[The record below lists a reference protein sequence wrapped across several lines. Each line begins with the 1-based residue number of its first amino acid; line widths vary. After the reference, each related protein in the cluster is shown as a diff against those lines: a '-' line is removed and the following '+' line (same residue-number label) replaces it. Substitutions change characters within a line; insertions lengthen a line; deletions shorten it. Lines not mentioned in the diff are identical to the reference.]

1 MFVCVLEYINQID
14 SRLRRTD
21 IMFLLHLLLGAAVGT
36 RIAVGL
42 EIEITDTDRRLDV
55 PMLTQEPGITVA
67 QTDAR
72 APALMTFVLG
82 AENLDVR
89 NIIYKVRNMETYE
102 MPVEGFAEPI
112 AHLRMEAEMFEGTV
126 VRPIIVL
133 AIEGIQPGLDIKRP
147 FGGKTELQPGIKCSR
162 SPIRDVGFQ
171 SHDRSFAFREE
182 ILRMVWERQAK
193 QQH

>member
-55 PMLTQEPGITVA
+55 PMLTQEPGITIA
-67 QTDAR
+67 QADTR

-89 NIIYKVRNMETYE
+89 YII
-102 MPVEGFAEPI
+102 
-112 AHLRMEAEMFEGTV
+112 
-126 VRPIIVL
+126 
-133 AIEGIQPGLDIKRP
+133 
-147 FGGKTELQPGIKCSR
+147 
-162 SPIRDVGFQ
+162 
-171 SHDRSFAFREE
+171 
-182 ILRMVWERQAK
+182 
-193 QQH
+193 

>member
-42 EIEITDTDRRLDV
+42 EIEITDTDGSLDV
-55 PMLTQEPGITVA
+55 PMLTQEPRITVA

-89 NIIYKVRNMETYE
+89 YII
-102 MPVEGFAEPI
+102 
-112 AHLRMEAEMFEGTV
+112 
-126 VRPIIVL
+126 
-133 AIEGIQPGLDIKRP
+133 
-147 FGGKTELQPGIKCSR
+147 
-162 SPIRDVGFQ
+162 
-171 SHDRSFAFREE
+171 
-182 ILRMVWERQAK
+182 
-193 QQH
+193 

>member
-1 MFVCVLEYINQID
+1 MFVSFLEYINQID
-14 SRLRRTD
+14 SGLGRTD
-21 IMFLLHLLLGAAVGT
+21 VVFLLHFLPCAAVGT

-55 PMLTQEPGITVA
+55 PMLTQEPRITIA
-67 QTDAR
+67 QADTR

-89 NIIYKVRNMETYE
+89 YIIYKVRDMETYE
-102 MPVEGFAEPI
+102 MPIEGFAEPI
-112 AHLRMEAEMFEGTV
+112 AHLRMEAEMFEGAV

-133 AIEGIQPGLDIKRP
+133 AIEGIQPGLDIERP

-162 SPIRDVGFQ
+162 RPIRDVGFL